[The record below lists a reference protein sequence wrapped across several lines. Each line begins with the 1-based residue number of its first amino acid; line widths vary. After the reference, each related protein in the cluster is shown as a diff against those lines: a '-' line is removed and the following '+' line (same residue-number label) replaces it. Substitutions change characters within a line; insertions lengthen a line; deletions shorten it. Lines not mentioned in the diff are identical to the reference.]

1 MILDTGLVRSRR
13 RELEMSQRQLAK
25 HLGVSP
31 TVVTALEDGRNHH
44 ALKLAFVARLADIL
58 AVDVEQLLEPSADT
72 VADSRSVAD
81 LAASVGALLFDTA
94 TFTPVEALAE
104 ATGHTLDDV
113 AAALDSLE
121 PRLAAVGL
129 SLQRRSGQV
138 AIRTSADLDLEE
150 RRRLLRS
157 HQARRGLRLTEARL
171 LREVLD
177 GNIDEARLSNPEL
190 VALNRL
196 RHAGLVTGDGI
207 PELTTEVKASLL
219 LEGDAA

>member
-1 MILDTGLVRSRR
+1 MD
-13 RELEMSQRQLAK
+13 SQN
-25 HLGVSP
+25 
-31 TVVTALEDGRNHH
+31 VV
-44 ALKLAFVARLADIL
+44 
-58 AVDVEQLLEPSADT
+58 
-72 VADSRSVAD
+72 D

-94 TFTPVEALAE
+94 TFTPVEAMAE

-121 PRLAAVGL
+121 SRLAAVGL

-138 AIRTSADLDLEE
+138 AIRTTANLDPEE

-157 HQARRGLRLTEARL
+157 HQARRGLRLTEARI

-196 RHAGLVTGDGI
+196 RHAGLVTDDGI
-207 PELTTEVKASLL
+207 PALTAEVRSSLMS
-219 LEGDAA
+219 EEPVK